1 MPQYRCPA
9 LGDCERANSGEVFD
23 QVAGE
28 APHCPSCNAVLETVG
43 PPAAVASAPPRKK
56 PLALLGG
63 VAAVVVLAGVAAVAL
78 KPGGADAAFTSPAA
92 TSVATAGA
100 SAPAAPAKGLA
111 PAEALVAQQKADG
124 QAQLENGDAKAA
136 AAASSKAAANEM
148 VKNGI
153 SKLAQ
158 GQLDDAEKAFKSA
171 LDIDP
176 KQSLAYYNIG
186 IVRMRQARADD
197 ALRSFEA
204 AFMAGF
210 DDYYSAM
217 DRDPDLVPLRQDQR
231 FAELVARYRK

>member
-1 MPQYRCPA
+1 MTQYRCPA

-28 APHCPSCNAVLETVG
+28 DPHCPACDAVLKPVG
-43 PPAAVASAPPRKK
+43 LPTGTPSAPTRKL

-63 VAAVVVLAGVAAVAL
+63 VVAVVVVAGAAVLAL
-78 KPGGADAAFTSPAA
+78 KPGGADAALTSAA
-92 TSVATAGA
+92 A
-100 SAPAAPAKGLA
+100 SAPAPGKGLA
-111 PAEALVAQQKADG
+111 PAESLVAQQKADG
-124 QAQLENGDAKAA
+124 QAQLEAGDAKAA

-171 LDIDP
+171 LEIDP
-176 KQSLAYYNIG
+176 KQALAYYNIG
-186 IVRMRQARADD
+186 IVRMRQSRSDD

-217 DRDPDLVPLRQDQR
+217 DRDPDLAPMRQDQR